1 MFNTQVYEVE
11 EYQRSNN
18 LSELGSNSEF
28 DGLFGGSTV
37 RFLSESNELELI
49 TPENKTKRSSK
60 HASAQADHRD
70 LHCNLVTC
78 NLISENAK
86 TGKFC

>member
-28 DGLFGGSTV
+28 DDYLADQ
-37 RFLSESNELELI
+37 LSDFYQIAMN
-49 TPENKTKRSSK
+49 
-60 HASAQADHRD
+60 
-70 LHCNLVTC
+70 
-78 NLISENAK
+78 
-86 TGKFC
+86 

>member
-1 MFNTQVYEVE
+1 MFNTQVYEVDE
-11 EYQRSNN
+11 IQRQRSNN

-37 RFLSESNELELI
+37 RFLSDSNELELI

-70 LHCNLVTC
+70 LHYYL
-78 NLISENAK
+78 
-86 TGKFC
+86 